1 MHLLKELSSPDI
13 RAGPAWRNQ
22 LKKVYP
28 MQPAAPPLIKWSN
41 PHWDQN
47 WWCVQALPCQVI
59 RDNDHGV
66 ALKGWW
72 SVEPREKK
80 TGSMVP
86 RITVQVS
93 VHHMM
98 AVGQEVRTGWR
109 NMEMHYLAPV
119 LVHSITVIVEVC
131 EDRSHL
137 ETGIQQLRDHCT
149 GHLMSMRPVQ
159 QCLLGLNPSPLG
171 DLQPLY
177 LWANL
182 RAIASSAK
190 HCPSLPGQS
199 QCTLNIFKHFKNF
212 FFVSTD
218 CLCVFSS
225 HQCWTFQMCQLFSF
239 QFDVLFFWCKW
250 MNVEQPGCL
259 SWTCCRSRWGGADSL
274 CAVFMQRQF
283 RTVETGKRL
292 SRLKSVYTVHW
303 SLWLWV
309 SCWAGPRVLQTRGQ
323 LVLQMKLYLCPWR
336 ARQRDVGCLFKI
348 VNTEHSVC
356 RTTSVCCLK

>member
-1 MHLLKELSSPDI
+1 
-13 RAGPAWRNQ
+13 
-22 LKKVYP
+22 
-28 MQPAAPPLIKWSN
+28 
-41 PHWDQN
+41 
-47 WWCVQALPCQVI
+47 
-59 RDNDHGV
+59 
-66 ALKGWW
+66 
-72 SVEPREKK
+72 
-80 TGSMVP
+80 
-86 RITVQVS
+86 
-93 VHHMM
+93 MM

-109 NMEMHYLAPV
+109 NMEMQYLAPV

-159 QCLLGLNPSPLG
+159 QCLLRLNTSPLG

-218 CLCVFSS
+218 CLCVFSYS
-225 HQCWTFQMCQLFSF
+225 VGHFKCASCFHFSLMF
-239 QFDVLFFWCKW
+239 YFFDVSEWMLSSLDVYPELVVTPGEVELTLF
-250 MNVEQPGCL
+250 VQ
-259 SWTCCRSRWGGADSL
+259 SL
-274 CAVFMQRQF
+274 CKRQF